1 MEHSTAMQRRTL
13 MKAAAAACASAAAG
27 AAWAQDYPARP
38 VRLVIPQGP
47 GSGADATGRQLAEF
61 MGRYLGSSVVVD
73 NKPGANGILASGIVA
88 KERPDGYTVF
98 LTSVSLAS
106 FNEHLY
112 KKLPYDSMKDFTY
125 IAPVVDAS
133 FMVIA
138 SQASGIKTWADFVA
152 RARREPGKLTY
163 ASGGPGNSTHLYMEK
178 IVRDLR
184 LDVRHIPYK
193 GSGPALL
200 SVVSGET
207 DLMCVVTATAL
218 PQYEAGAVVAL
229 AQSGDKRSPRM
240 PAIPLINELA
250 PQMPALPGWY
260 ALVGP
265 AGLPPEVVKKLSGAV
280 TAFLDDEPTRRKL
293 TEQFL
298 FPIPG
303 TGEQIRSRAQQESRI
318 WGDLIKTLNI
328 TLD

>member
-1 MEHSTAMQRRTL
+1 ML
-13 MKAAAAACASAAAG
+13 GLAAG
-27 AAWAQDYPARP
+27 LGSTSAFAQEYPARSI
-38 VRLVIPQGP
+38 RLVVPQGP

-61 MGRYLGSSVVVD
+61 MARQLDGSVVVD
-73 NKPGANGILASGIVA
+73 NKPGANGVLASSLVA

-112 KKLPYDSMKDFTY
+112 KKLPFDPIKDFTY

-138 SQASGIKTWADFVA
+138 SQASGIRSWADFVA
-152 RARREPGKLTY
+152 RARREPGKLTF
-163 ASGGPGNSTHLYMEK
+163 ASGGLGNSTHLYMEK
-178 IVRDLR
+178 IVRDLA

-207 DLMCVVTATAL
+207 DLMCVTTATGL
-218 PQYEAGAVVAL
+218 PQAEAGSVVAL
-229 AQSGDKRSPRM
+229 AQSGDKRAGRM
-240 PAIPLINELA
+240 PTVPLINELA
-250 PQMPALPGWY
+250 PRMPALPGWY

-265 AGLPPEVVKKLSGAV
+265 AGLPPEVSRKLAAAV
-280 TAFLDDEPTRRKL
+280 SAFLDDEQTKKKL
-293 TEQFL
+293 NEQFL

-303 TGEQIRSRAQQESRI
+303 TGEQIKARALQESKI
-318 WGDLIKTLNI
+318 WGELIKSLNI
-328 TLD
+328 TFD

>member
-1 MEHSTAMQRRTL
+1 MKQVSGMQRRSL
-13 MKAAAAACASAAAG
+13 VMVAAAAAFG
-27 AAWAQDYPARP
+27 PRAAWAQDYPARP
-38 VRLVIPQGP
+38 IRLVIPQGP

-61 MGRYLGSSVVVD
+61 MGRYLNGSVVVD
-73 NKPGANGILASGIVA
+73 NKPGANGVLASSIVA

-112 KKLPYDSMKDFTY
+112 KKLPFDPIKDFSF

-133 FMVIA
+133 FMVVA
-138 SQASGIKTWADFVA
+138 SQNSGIKSWADFIA
-152 RARREPGKLTY
+152 KAKAEPGKLTY
-163 ASGGPGNSTHLYMEK
+163 ASAGLGNSTHLYMEK
-178 IVRDLR
+178 IVRDLK

-193 GSGPALL
+193 GAGPALL

-207 DLMCVVTATAL
+207 DLMCVVTVTAL

-229 AQSGDKRSPRM
+229 AQSGDKRAARM
-240 PAIPLINELA
+240 PNIPLIKELA

-265 AGLPPEVVKKLSGAV
+265 AGMPADVVKKLSGAV
-280 TAFLDDEPTRRKL
+280 IAFLDDDQTKKKL
-293 TEQFL
+293 NEQFL

-303 TGEQIRSRAQQESRI
+303 SSEQIKARAAQESKI

-328 TLD
+328 SFD